1 MKQEATN
8 SAAQTFT
15 MGRWMAA
22 VDGPR
27 ATLAW
32 LRCLPLAIQKQQ
44 PVPLIITDCQIALK
58 DWPGLLATIEKQ
70 DWTEA
75 EFYRNAL
82 QALAHR
88 SLGKE
93 YPSQAAW
100 HDALRHCAH
109 RLDRFSRLAQ
119 VTAGWGWNSEN
130 TEVLEKITYE
140 FPKEKWAATSL
151 MAQLYSAGNTRELT
165 DFLKKR
171 HASDPTDVLVK
182 NNLANLY
189 LLRKLDLNKAYR
201 LAREAHAI
209 APKDPFF
216 TSTYAYSLMLQNKSS
231 EAIQALAELKTEYL
245 QIPSV
250 AVYYGVIQ
258 AQSGHK
264 ELARAAL
271 NRAAGAKLLPEE
283 TELVRLTMARL

>member
-1 MKQEATN
+1 
-8 SAAQTFT
+8 
-15 MGRWMAA
+15 
-22 VDGPR
+22 
-27 ATLAW
+27 
-32 LRCLPLAIQKQQ
+32 
-44 PVPLIITDCQIALK
+44 LK
-58 DWPGLLATIEKQ
+58 DWPGLIALVDKQ

-75 EFYRNAL
+75 EFYRYAL
-82 QALAHR
+82 QALAYR

-93 YPSQAAW
+93 FPSQAAW
-100 HDALRHCAH
+100 RDALRHCAH

-119 VTAGWGWNSEN
+119 VTAGWGWNAEN
-130 TEVLEKITYE
+130 TEVLEKITSE

-171 HASDPTDVLVK
+171 YATDPTDILVK

-189 LLRKLDLNKAYR
+189 LLRKSDLDKAYR
-201 LAREAHAI
+201 LAREAHTM

-216 TSTYAYSLMLQNKSS
+216 TSTYAYSLLLQNKTD
-231 EAIQALAELKTEYL
+231 EAVQAVSELKAEYL

-250 AVYYGVIQ
+250 AAYYGVIQ
-258 AQSGHK
+258 AESGHK

-271 NRAAGAKLLPEE
+271 KRADGAKLLPEE
-283 TELVRLTMARL
+283 TELVRVAKAHL